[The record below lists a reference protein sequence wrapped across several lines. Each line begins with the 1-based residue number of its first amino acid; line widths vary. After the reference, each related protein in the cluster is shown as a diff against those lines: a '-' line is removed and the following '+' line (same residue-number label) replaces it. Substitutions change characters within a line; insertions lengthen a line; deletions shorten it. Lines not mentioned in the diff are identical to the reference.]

1 MKNELREKE
10 KHILRLKSENNELL
24 DKLQVERKKNE
35 NVTKTPTHEKDEH
48 GISSYFGGFGIFGK
62 SDKSSSDEYNKLLS
76 DHNYLKRQLEAVV
89 EKLTKAEREVY
100 DVKKDYRAKID
111 NLDKEKAEL

>member
-1 MKNELREKE
+1 MINY
-10 KHILRLKSENNELL
+10 
-24 DKLQVERKKNE
+24 
-35 NVTKTPTHEKDEH
+35 
-48 GISSYFGGFGIFGK
+48 YFGIQ
-62 SDKSSSDEYNKLLS
+62 SSSDEYNKLLS

-111 NLDKEKAEL
+111 NLDKEKAELQKQLDERAAQKRQL